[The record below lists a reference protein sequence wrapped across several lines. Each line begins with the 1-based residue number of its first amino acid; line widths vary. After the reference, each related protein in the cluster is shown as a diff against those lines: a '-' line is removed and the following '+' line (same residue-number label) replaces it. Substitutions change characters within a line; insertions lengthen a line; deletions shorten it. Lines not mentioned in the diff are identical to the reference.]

1 MMLFLRVFVVFILI
15 SSFVV
20 WVCSILIRWVLAM
33 WVIMPAVFRI
43 LVVIVG
49 MPPGI
54 LWVVGIPRVIVGVH
68 RIFTIGVPTAIGI
81 IVPGILVIVG
91 VGSTPVR
98 ETSIIVVS
106 RPMLRSLMGIP
117 LPVISVIGM
126 IVTCHVTRWALP
138 VVATTIEISPLVIVS
153 GVPQSLLGVV
163 RIVALLVVLIG
174 IATMPVVVSSPVVGA
189 PFPGATS
196 VSDVRILP
204 GDSSVRCWNERVMLL
219 LLM

>member
-1 MMLFLRVFVVFILI
+1 
-15 SSFVV
+15 
-20 WVCSILIRWVLAM
+20 
-33 WVIMPAVFRI
+33 
-43 LVVIVG
+43 
-49 MPPGI
+49 
-54 LWVVGIPRVIVGVH
+54 
-68 RIFTIGVPTAIGI
+68 
-81 IVPGILVIVG
+81 
-91 VGSTPVR
+91 
-98 ETSIIVVS
+98 
-106 RPMLRSLMGIP
+106 MGIP